1 MTVKT
6 VVLPG
11 WKLVLYHQFL
21 MNYVCCMYPYCGLY
35 ICQVLLVEGTRRESD
50 VLFASVDWDIHKGEN
65 LALQLQV
72 LVGNICGFTFTRRIF
87 FVTAFLW
94 SFIVRVC
101 CDVNRCECDQ
111 V

>member
-1 MTVKT
+1 MY
-6 VVLPG
+6 VVCVCIAAFIY
-11 WKLVLYHQFL
+11 WYVL
-21 MNYVCCMYPYCGLY
+21 
-35 ICQVLLVEGTRRESD
+35 IVEGTWHESD
-50 VLFASVDWDIHKGEN
+50 VLFASVDWGIHKGKN
-65 LALQLQV
+65 LALKLQV
-72 LVGNICGFTFTRRIF
+72 LVGNMCGFTFTRRIF